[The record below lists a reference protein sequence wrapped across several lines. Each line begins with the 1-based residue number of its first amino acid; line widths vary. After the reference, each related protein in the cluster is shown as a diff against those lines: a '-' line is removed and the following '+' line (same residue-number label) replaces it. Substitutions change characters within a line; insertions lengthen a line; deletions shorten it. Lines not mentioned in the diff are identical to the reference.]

1 MNTNKNATY
10 SMLIKHLLWNK
21 DELKH
26 IVEKYVPK
34 CNDDIAS
41 YIKMNML
48 EVDNNLKKLS
58 LLQRP
63 TRNRII
69 FVYIIV
75 VIKF

>member
-1 MNTNKNATY
+1 M
-10 SMLIKHLLWNK
+10 
-21 DELKH
+21 
-26 IVEKYVPK
+26 PK